1 MGEVMDLLEKV
12 KEIQEEK
19 YEEKKK
25 YKILTLD
32 HDVEF
37 SFRFPNILD
46 KLIDTNY
53 NFEFNDLSEIQVD
66 LFLYCI
72 LVNSLFKTKG
82 ERFDQVKKEMQI
94 LIKILKDLYC
104 EFDNNELHKE
114 RTFIFALRSP
124 AGLSVGYINF

>member
-53 NFEFNDLSEIQVD
+53 NFEFKDFSEIQVD
-66 LFLYCI
+66 LFLY
-72 LVNSLFKTKG
+72 
-82 ERFDQVKKEMQI
+82 
-94 LIKILKDLYC
+94 
-104 EFDNNELHKE
+104 
-114 RTFIFALRSP
+114 
-124 AGLSVGYINF
+124 